1 MVQFYFLACVCL
13 VFPTFIEETVL
24 SPLYILGSFVIN
36 ELTIYVLVCFYTLL
50 YSIDLSIF
58 MPIPSEPQGRRNI
71 NNLRY
76 AENTSLMAEI
86 KEPLDTGEGEE

>member
-1 MVQFYFLACVCL
+1 
-13 VFPTFIEETVL
+13 
-24 SPLYILGSFVIN
+24 
-36 ELTIYVLVCFYTLL
+36 
-50 YSIDLSIF
+50 